1 MAYEPSEGL
10 YAGLSF
16 VDTADLNSAKNN
28 EQEFLN
34 LHSVALENLKSNKV
48 LDAAGN
54 ATKKGMINIIDFATS
69 SKSEKDIY
77 SDLAAAMSAVLGT
90 RQKVKKLPS
99 IVYLTGNKWHPDVS
113 QFKLKAFGMADYN
126 SSDVIL
132 KAVSY
137 THLTL
142 PTILLV

>member
-54 ATKKGMINIIDFATS
+54 ATKKGMINIIDFATT
-69 SKSEKDIY
+69 SKSEKDI
-77 SDLAAAMSAVLGT
+77 
-90 RQKVKKLPS
+90 
-99 IVYLTGNKWHPDVS
+99 
-113 QFKLKAFGMADYN
+113 
-126 SSDVIL
+126 
-132 KAVSY
+132 
-137 THLTL
+137 
-142 PTILLV
+142 